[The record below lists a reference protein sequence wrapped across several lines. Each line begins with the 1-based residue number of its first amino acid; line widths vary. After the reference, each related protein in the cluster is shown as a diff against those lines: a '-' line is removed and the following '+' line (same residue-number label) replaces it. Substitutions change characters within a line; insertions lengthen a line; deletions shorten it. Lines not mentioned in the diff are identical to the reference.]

1 MPIFIIEHLE
11 PRLSRWCLIEYRH
24 ISKIVGKRNLWFANM
39 KLKKD
44 REKLKRYGRA
54 IKESVSKLNL
64 KNSCVFDPDARKTLP
79 PKEARKF
86 RYFIFGGILG
96 DYPARK
102 RTKKELTS
110 HIKNAAKSIAARNI
124 GKKQFSTDNA
134 VYVVKQIAKGKNIKN
149 LKFKDR
155 IEIQKNKVESFILPY
170 RYVMLN
176 GKPLISRELIKFL
189 KKKKGF

>member
-1 MPIFIIEHLE
+1 MPIYIIEHLE
-11 PRLSRWCLIEYRH
+11 PKLSQWCLIEYKH
-24 ISKIVGKRNLWFANM
+24 ISGIAGKRNLWFANIKRKSERK
-39 KLKKD
+39 KLA
-44 REKLKRYGRA
+44 RYGKVS
-54 IKESVSKLNL
+54 KESVSQINL
-64 KNSCVFDPDARKTLP
+64 KNSCVLDPDAKKTLM

-102 RTKKELTS
+102 RTKEKLTRFV
-110 HIKNAAKSIAARNI
+110 KNAAARNI

-155 IEIQKNKVESFILPY
+155 IEIPINKYKSLILPY

-176 GKPLISRELIKFL
+176 GKPLISKELIRYL
-189 KKKKGF
+189 KRKKGF

>member
-1 MPIFIIEHLE
+1 MPIYIIEHLE
-11 PRLSRWCLIEYRH
+11 PRLSKWCLIEYKH
-24 ISKIVGKRNLWFANM
+24 ISEIVGKRNLWFSNI

-44 REKLKRYGRA
+44 REKLKRYGRV

-64 KNSCVFDPDARKTLP
+64 KNACILDPDARKTLA

-96 DYPARK
+96 DYPAKK
-102 RTKKELTS
+102 RTKDKLTKFV
-110 HIKNAAKSIAARNI
+110 KNAAARNI

-134 VYVVKQIAKGKNIKN
+134 IYVAKQIASGKNFSN
-149 LKFKDR
+149 LKFKDK

-170 RYVMLN
+170 RYALHE
-176 GKPLISRELIKFL
+176 GKPLASKELVRYL
-189 KKKKGF
+189 KRKRTF

>member
-11 PRLSRWCLIEYRH
+11 PRLSKWCLVEYRH

-44 REKLKRYGRA
+44 REKLKRYDRA
-54 IKESVSKLNL
+54 IKESVSQINL
-64 KNSCVFDPDARKTLP
+64 KNSCVLDPDAKKTLM
-79 PKEARKF
+79 PKEAKKF

-96 DYPARK
+96 DYPAKK
-102 RTKKELTS
+102 RTKEKLTRFV
-110 HIKNAAKSIAARNI
+110 KNAAARNI